1 MRRTS
6 NARRRTFA
14 RPALAVAAAL
24 LISAVASASPAAS
37 SLRARAVT
45 TSPPSYSVGIVR
57 CTFVDR
63 TRLTVNY
70 STSPPSVL
78 ANRRVLVTEIRY
90 PTTAPASGAIESPGA
105 APAQV
110 LGGFPTIVFA
120 HGYDVTPDTY
130 AALLDFWTRSGFVVA
145 APFFPEENHNAVVA
159 LNNAATEYNLWN
171 EPADLVFVT
180 RQLLEATTALTARCP
195 LVHGLVLASAL
206 ALAGHSDG
214 GTVVGMLAGARG
226 TDPQGTTYAE
236 LRAGLDFRAAIVMS
250 AQEDGVSSYRS
261 TSSDPALLV
270 VQSAADRCNRAS
282 GSLRLYR
289 DVHRGDKWFLELMR
303 AHHLPPFTG
312 EDPAAFTVVA
322 GVTTRFLQVAFAT
335 ASTASGIAAFG
346 NARPGVA
353 RTYHAGRGPSIAP
366 LTTAALCG
374 LH

>member
-6 NARRRTFA
+6 NARRPRISSI
-14 RPALAVAAAL
+14 LWIAATL
-24 LISAVASASPAAS
+24 LIGGFATALPAAS
-37 SLRARAVT
+37 SIRAPAVA
-45 TSPPSYSVGIVR
+45 TSSPSYSVGIVR
-57 CTFVDR
+57 CTFIDR
-63 TRLTVNY
+63 TRSTVNY

-90 PTTAPASGAIESPGA
+90 PTAAPASGAVESPGA
-105 APAQV
+105 VPAQV

-130 AALLDFWTRSGFVVA
+130 AALLDFWAKSGFVVV
-145 APFFPEENHNAVVA
+145 APFFPEENRNAVSA
-159 LNNAATEYNLWN
+159 QNNADTEYDLWN
-171 EPADLVFVT
+171 EPADLAFVT
-180 RQLLEATTALTARCP
+180 RQILEASTAATARCP
-195 LVHGLVLASAL
+195 LVHGLILASAL

-226 TDPQGTTYAE
+226 TDPQGNSYAD
-236 LRAGLDFRAAIVMS
+236 LRSGLDFRAAIVMS

-261 TSSDPALLV
+261 TLNGPALLV

-289 DVHRGDKWFLELMR
+289 DVHQGDKWFLELMR

-312 EDPAAFTVVA
+312 EDASAFKFVA
-322 GVTTRFLQVAFAT
+322 GVTTRFLQVAFG
-335 ASTASGIAAFG
+335 STSTVSGIVAFG
-346 NARPGVA
+346 NGQPGVA
-353 RTYHAGRGPSIAP
+353 RTYHSGRGPSIAP
-366 LTTAALCG
+366 LTTAPLCG

>member
-1 MRRTS
+1 MQRTANGRRPSFTS
-6 NARRRTFA
+6 IACT
-14 RPALAVAAAL
+14 AAAL
-24 LISAVASASPAAS
+24 LIGALATTLPAAS
-37 SLRARAVT
+37 SVRARAVT
-45 TSPPSYSVGIVR
+45 TSPSSYSVGIVR
-57 CTFVDR
+57 CAFVDR
-63 TRLTVNY
+63 TRSTVNY

-90 PTTAPASGAIESPGA
+90 PTTAPTSGAVESPGA

-110 LGGFPTIVFA
+110 LGGFPMIVFA

-145 APFFPEENHNAVVA
+145 APFFPEENHDAVAAQHNAKA
-159 LNNAATEYNLWN
+159 EYDLWN
-171 EPADLVFVT
+171 EPADLAFVT
-180 RQLLEATTALTARCP
+180 RQLLGANAVSTARCP

-214 GTVVGMLAGARG
+214 GTVVGMLAHAGG
-226 TDPQGTTYAE
+226 QDLQGITYEA
-236 LRAGLDFRAAIVMS
+236 LRAGLDYRAAIVMS

-261 TSSDPALLV
+261 SSNDPALLV

-289 DVHRGDKWFLELMR
+289 DVHLGNKWFLELMR

-312 EDPAAFTVVA
+312 EDPSAFQVVA
-322 GVTTRFLQVAFAT
+322 GVTTRFLRVAFGAT
-335 ASTASGIAAFG
+335 SSASGLAAFG
-346 NARPGVA
+346 NAQPSVA

-366 LTTAALCG
+366 LTTTALCG
-374 LH
+374 PH